1 MPAGELLM
9 EATAPLPQA
18 QLAETYVLNQLSHQT
33 AIASK
38 GALCVPA
45 AAGRPVVNC
54 SLRGTH
60 GPEA

>member
-1 MPAGELLM
+1 M